1 MWAGEV
7 AQADTKLQAL
17 NRPGS
22 PPLPEGRMPGAADI
36 HTESANNEGHLG
48 IPGWQAGRRRMT
60 AASVTLL
67 TADLD

>member
-1 MWAGEV
+1 ME
-7 AQADTKLQAL
+7 K
-17 NRPGS
+17 S
-22 PPLPEGRMPGAADI
+22 EGRMPGAADI

>member
-1 MWAGEV
+1 VE
-7 AQADTKLQAL
+7 K
-17 NRPGS
+17 S
-22 PPLPEGRMPGAADI
+22 EGRMPGAADI

-67 TADLD
+67 TADLDEWPHKAVLGSAGSLSQNRASL